1 MRSVLPILLLTAA
14 AALAQA
20 QPASDEKPVQDDRGQ
35 LCPLNGPTPAWVQAA
50 GNAQALPPKGS
61 G

>member
-1 MRSVLPILLLTAA
+1 MRIVLPILLLTAA

-20 QPASDEKPVQDDRGQ
+20 QPASDEKPVQDDRVQ
-35 LCPLNGPTPAWVQAA
+35 LCPLNGPTPAWCKQPETPKS
-50 GNAQALPPKGS
+50 LPPKGA